1 MGSTF
6 VCVSLGAT
14 FLLKTQLGRPPFTDI
29 FKMGKLIILLVICLV
44 GLALGRPQ
52 GDGDKPVE
60 AQKVV
65 APEAPVQAP
74 AENTEEKPV
83 VETPAA
89 PETPVA
95 APEPVE
101 PAKPVEAAEPVAAPE
116 PAEPAKPVE
125 PAEPVAAPEPVEPA
139 KPVEAAPAEKT
150 CSESSDAHIECL

>member
-1 MGSTF
+1 MAKIF
-6 VCVSLGAT
+6 VAAV
-14 FLLKTQLGRPPFTDI
+14 F
-29 FKMGKLIILLVICLV
+29 V
-44 GLALGRPQ
+44 LALVFGVIATPPR
-52 GDGDKPVE
+52 DGDKPVE

-101 PAKPVEAAEPVAAPE
+101 PAKPVEAASET
-116 PAEPAKPVE
+116 
-125 PAEPVAAPEPVEPA
+125 PVAAPEPVEPA
-139 KPVEAAPAEKT
+139 KPVEAAEPVA
-150 CSESSDAHIECL
+150 